1 MLALSE
7 PGRGHV
13 AMLLF
18 SMGIAGSFSL
28 GGLVANEISPVSL
41 NAVRFALASIVV
53 GAAVFSLGMVRKSHA
68 AAPWRYLITGVLMSV
83 YFVLMF
89 EGLKTASAISTSA
102 VFTLA
107 PLISAVFGWIFLRQ
121 ITTPRMASALAI
133 AACGALWVIFR
144 ADWGDLLAFKV
155 GRGETIF
162 FFGCIA
168 HAAYTPLVR
177 KLNRGEPPAVFVL
190 GTLVAGTAVLG
201 IYGWSDVRD
210 TAWQQLP
217 PIVWVTLAYVAVVA
231 SAFTFVAVNYA
242 TLRLPAAKVMA
253 YTYLTPTWVIAWEW
267 ALGQEL
273 PRPMILIG
281 VGMTVVALLV
291 LLKDDGH
298 IPRKSN

>member
-1 MLALSE
+1 
-7 PGRGHV
+7 
-13 AMLLF
+13 MLLF
-18 SMGIAGSFSL
+18 SIGIAGSFSL

-41 NAVRFALASIVV
+41 NAVRFAFAALVV
-53 GAAVFSLGMVRKSHA
+53 AAAVIPLGMVRRSHLS
-68 AAPWRYLITGVLMSV
+68 APWRYMATGVLMSI

-89 EGLKTASAISTSA
+89 EGLKTASAVSTSA

-107 PLISAVFGWIFLRQ
+107 PLISAIFGWFLLRQ
-121 ITTPRMASALAI
+121 ITTPRMAVALAI
-133 AACGALWVIFR
+133 AACGAIWVIFR
-144 ADWGDLLAFKV
+144 ADLGDLLAFKV

-190 GTLVAGTAVLG
+190 GTLVAGTVVLF
-201 IYGWSDVRD
+201 IYGWRDVLD
-210 TAWQQLP
+210 TPWSRLP
-217 PIVWVTLAYVAVVA
+217 TIVWVTLAYVAIVA
-231 SAFTFVAVNYA
+231 SSFTFVAVNYA

-253 YTYLTPTWVIAWEW
+253 YTYLTPTWVIGWEW

-273 PRPMILIG
+273 PKPMVFMG
-281 VGMTVVALLV
+281 VGLTVVALLV

-298 IPRKSN
+298 IPRQTNNRA